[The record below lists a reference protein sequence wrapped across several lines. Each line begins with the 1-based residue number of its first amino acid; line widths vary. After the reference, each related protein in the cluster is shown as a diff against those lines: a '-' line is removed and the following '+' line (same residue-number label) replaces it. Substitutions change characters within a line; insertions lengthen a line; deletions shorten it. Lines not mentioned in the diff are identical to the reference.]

1 MKTFTLNTE
10 SELLAV
16 AKEVKSIAQYRIFLL
31 IGDLGAGKT
40 TFTKRFLSTF
50 DNVDEASSP
59 TFSIINEY
67 HGTKENFYHIDLYR
81 LNTLDEAMDI
91 GIEDYL
97 YSGNYCLIEWPQ
109 LIQDI
114 LLNEHHVLEFH
125 ILEGDKRSIS
135 FK

>member
-10 SELLAV
+10 TELLAV
-16 AKEVKSIAQYRIFLL
+16 AKEIKSIAKHRIFLL

-50 DNVDEASSP
+50 DRVDEASSP

-67 HGTKENFYHIDLYR
+67 HGAQQKFYHIDLYR

-97 YSGNYCLIEWPQ
+97 YSNHYCFIEWPA

-114 LLNEHHVLEFH
+114 IPNEHHVLEFH
-125 ILEGDKRSIS
+125 ILEGDKRTIS

>member
-16 AKEVKSIAQYRIFLL
+16 AKEVKSIAQHRIFLL

-67 HGTKENFYHIDLYR
+67 HGTKEKFYHIDLYR

-114 LLNEHHVLEFH
+114 LPNEHHVLEFH